1 MFHSVHAKETTRG
14 RAEGF
19 VAAGVALVL
28 GFWRLRLNGLG
39 NPYYTAAEITASH
52 SIRSLFFSAFDP
64 AGVMSIDKPPLGL
77 AAPAFAVR
85 FFGVS
90 SWTILGPQV
99 VMFAAGVLVMQSL
112 LRRWF
117 GRCSANVAA
126 VVLVVTPIDV
136 AVARSNN
143 PDALLVLFSIVGLV
157 FVIESLSRDN
167 LWWVTAAGVTLG
179 LAFTTKFLQ
188 AVVGVPAVAVC
199 LVVLS
204 PGRWKRRIA
213 RVSLFGVTST
223 VSSLAWV
230 VTVDRVGPSN
240 RPYLAN
246 SATNSARDL
255 AFGFNGTRRV
265 VQIAHGAKPGH
276 TSGHASGLAS
286 LAKLVLG
293 VAPRRNL
300 LANPFATQCSW
311 LLLAAVIG
319 GALSLSTHEGEK
331 RRIIAFLLCWCVV
344 HSAVLMVIPGKF
356 SPYYVAPL
364 VPGIAA
370 LFGISVGAFVPTV
383 RPLGG
388 VQHSGVQHNRHDH
401 VKLAAVLTVGFGTTW
416 SVTHRSMPW
425 ITLFA
430 ALFTIAAV
438 SSAWIDYRPRRN
450 PAGLDGSRIR
460 DAPRLA
466 TTDVESSQRH
476 RCVAVVAAVAALCLG
491 PARWTVAAV
500 SHAENPVAPS
510 ATIHPERATAEQRAI
525 TENDGRVLAYAQR
538 EATQHSFALATSRVL
553 VAARGVLTDR
563 PLVATLGG
571 FFGTDPNPTLGVFT
585 GWISSGKLRWVAVP
599 DLPPGWSTSSLP
611 PGIVARPWGPYA
623 RAHCTRVQPLLYRG
637 VDLGAYWR
645 RYDHRPLYTPLVLFD
660 CAHPAVRS
668 SPSHNGHAGV
678 RRPQMPLLTET
689 HVLEDV
695 RNNGVAGIA
704 LRLLH
709 PQRCRPTT

>member
-1 MFHSVHAKETTRG
+1 MLHSVHAKEMNRG

-19 VAAGVALVL
+19 AAAGVALVL

-39 NPYYTAAEITASH
+39 NAYYTAADITASH
-52 SIRSLFFSAFDP
+52 SLRSLFFSAFDP

-77 AAPAFAVR
+77 AAPALAVR
-85 FFGVS
+85 LFGVS

-99 VMFAAGVLVMQSL
+99 VMFAAGVLVMHSL

-143 PDALLVLFSIVGLV
+143 PDALLVLFSIVGLA
-157 FVIESLSRDN
+157 FVIESLARDN

-204 PGRWKRRIA
+204 PGRWKRRVA

-223 VSSLAWV
+223 VGSLAWV
-230 VTVDRVGPSN
+230 VTVDRVGPSS

-265 VQIAHGAKPGH
+265 VQIAHGAKPSHASGH
-276 TSGHASGLAS
+276 TSGLAS
-286 LAKLVLG
+286 LARQVLG
-293 VAPRRNL
+293 AAPRRNL
-300 LANPFATQCSW
+300 LADPFATQCSW

-319 GALSLSTHEGEK
+319 GALSLSSHHGEK
-331 RRIIAFLLCWCVV
+331 RRITAFLLCWCVV

-356 SPYYVAPL
+356 SPYYAAPL

-383 RPLGG
+383 RLFG
-388 VQHSGVQHNRHDH
+388 GVQHNRHDQA
-401 VKLAAVLTVGFGTTW
+401 KFAAVLTVGFATTW

-438 SSAWIDYRPRRN
+438 SSAWIEYRPRRK
-450 PAGLDGSRIR
+450 PADLNGSRIW
-460 DAPRLA
+460 DARRLA
-466 TTDVESSQRH
+466 TTDTMTSQRH
-476 RCVAVVAAVAALCLG
+476 RVVAVVAAVAALCVG

-500 SHAENPVAPS
+500 SHVENPFAPS
-510 ATIHPERATAEQRAI
+510 ATINPERATAEQRAV

-571 FFGTDPNPTLGVFT
+571 FFGTDPYPTLGVFT

-623 RAHCTRVQPLLYRG
+623 RAHCTRVQPHVYRG

-660 CAHPAVRS
+660 CAHPVVRS
-668 SPSHNGHAGV
+668 SPSHNGHSGV
-678 RRPQMPLLTET
+678 GRPQVPLLSET
-689 HVLEDV
+689 HFLEDV
-695 RNNGVAGIA
+695 RNNGVACIA
-704 LRLLH
+704 LRSLH